1 MKPLKNLMKNENAML
16 LGVLIIGILLS
27 DTLKPVADNM
37 LGKLVLLLAICYL
50 ANKHVVLGLLGAL
63 LYISLN
69 NTLLEGNNHGEDEE
83 EPTEDKDV
91 IEEFKEGSGANG
103 NADEDD
109 GSEEATEEPVEEV
122 VVPDDTADDG
132 DK

>member
-16 LGVLIIGILLS
+16 LGVLIVCILVS
-27 DTLKPVADNM
+27 DKLKPVADNM

-69 NTLLEGNNHGEDEE
+69 NTLLEGNTEGEANPAEDEE
-83 EPTEDKDV
+83 TEVVDEPEPPADDSAGTET
-91 IEEFKEGSGANG
+91 FKEGNDDCDPE
-103 NADEDD
+103 NEDCN
-109 GSEEATEEPVEEV
+109 T
-122 VVPDDTADDG
+122 
-132 DK
+132 K

>member
-83 EPTEDKDV
+83 EEPTEDTDV

-103 NADEDD
+103 NADEEA
-109 GSEEATEEPVEEV
+109 EEETVEEEV
-122 VVPDDTADDG
+122 VADDTADDG

>member
-16 LGVLIIGILLS
+16 LGVLIVCILVS
-27 DTLKPVADNM
+27 DKLKPVADNM

-69 NTLLEGNNHGEDEE
+69 NTLLEGNEDEEE

-91 IEEFKEGSGANG
+91 VEEFKEGN
-103 NADEDD
+103 E
-109 GSEEATEEPVEEV
+109 EEAAEDE
-122 VVPDDTADDG
+122 DDTADEG

>member
-16 LGVLIIGILLS
+16 LGVLIVCILVS
-27 DTLKPVADNM
+27 DKLKPVADNM

-69 NTLLEGNNHGEDEE
+69 NTLLEGNEDENPAEDEE
-83 EPTEDKDV
+83 TEVVDGPNEPDG
-91 IEEFKEGSGANG
+91 FKEGEGADG
-103 NADEDD
+103 EAAEDE
-109 GSEEATEEPVEEV
+109 
-122 VVPDDTADDG
+122 DDTADDG

>member
-16 LGVLIIGILLS
+16 LGVLIICILVS
-27 DTLKPVADNM
+27 DKLKPVADNM

-69 NTLLEGNNHGEDEE
+69 NTLLEGNNHGEEEEE

-91 IEEFKEGSGANG
+91 VEEFKEGTGG
-103 NADEDD
+103 D
-109 GSEEATEEPVEEV
+109 GTSAEEEPD
-122 VVPDDTADDG
+122 PDDTADEG

>member
-16 LGVLIIGILLS
+16 LGVLIVCILVS
-27 DTLKPVADNM
+27 DKLKPVADNM

-69 NTLLEGNNHGEDEE
+69 NTLLEGNEDEEE

-91 IEEFKEGSGANG
+91 VEEFKEGN
-103 NADEDD
+103 DH
-109 GSEEATEEPVEEV
+109 EEAPEDE
-122 VVPDDTADDG
+122 DDTADEG